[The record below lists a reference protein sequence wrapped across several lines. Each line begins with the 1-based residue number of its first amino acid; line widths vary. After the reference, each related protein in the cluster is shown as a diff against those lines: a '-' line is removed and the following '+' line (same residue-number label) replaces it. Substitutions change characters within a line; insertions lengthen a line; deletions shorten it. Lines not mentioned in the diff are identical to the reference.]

1 MVEDLRATCEG
12 REEVTLS
19 TATYLRRLGESEKQL
34 NVIGITSEGEGSR
47 ALCVTSASSTKSLP
61 FFSHREAAR
70 RFLRASPLRFNL
82 LGSGW
87 RTKEISESEAGALL
101 AGSPG
106 GIQGIALDPSPETL
120 CGEFAIEPLAKVT
133 WSLSGVYSLWGCV
146 VR

>member
-1 MVEDLRATCEG
+1 MEDLRATCEG

-61 FFSHREAAR
+61 FFAHREAAR

-101 AGSPG
+101 AGSPAAYRG
-106 GIQGIALDPSPETL
+106 SHLIRLPRPSV
-120 CGEFAIEPLAKVT
+120 G
-133 WSLSGVYSLWGCV
+133 SLPQNPW
-146 VR
+146 RR